1 MAAEPDVTAIVQP
14 RTGLISRVDQLQTAP
29 GEPAFSIATARM
41 GDIWQTMAGPR
52 DGDASG
58 GPLMSLDGAGGG
70 LTPDVARI
78 RAIGES
84 LERYCS
90 CVYDDKQFICA
101 TANELGADALALD
114 GIPRCSEQELA
125 HPRCP
130 LVRPDKD
137 APIRWVR
144 GVSLLDGRCLWVPAV
159 MVYLQL
165 PYRTDAERIALRI
178 STGCAAHVT
187 YEQALLSATCE
198 VVERDAISL
207 VWLQRLALP
216 RIDLD
221 CRLAEL
227 APYLAR
233 ERKTTIQHYFFDA
246 TSDLGIPTVYSVQV
260 SPGARL
266 ATLVMCSTELDPAVA
281 IAKVTRECASSR
293 LALQRDHPIPGCWDD
308 YTDVIHGALFMGAP
322 EQAAAFDFLLRGSA
336 RRPLSHMPNLATGDP
351 RRDLARVI
359 EILRRARMEAVAV
372 DLSADEAIRAGM
384 RAVRVVIPALQ
395 PLSFSYRARY
405 LGHPRL
411 YEAPP
416 RFGFPSHSESAL
428 NVYPQPF
435 A

>member
-1 MAAEPDVTAIVQP
+1 MTSIVQP
-14 RTGLISRVDQLQTAP
+14 RTGLIGSVDQLQTAP
-29 GEPAFSIATARM
+29 GEPVFSIATARM
-41 GDIWQTMAGPR
+41 GNVWQSIAAPGDAGPT
-52 DGDASG
+52 G
-58 GPLMSLDGAGGG
+58 GRLLSLDGAGGG
-70 LTPDVARI
+70 LTADEARI

-90 CVYDDKQFICA
+90 SVYDERQFVWA
-101 TANELGADALALD
+101 TANELGTDALSLD
-114 GIPRCSEQELA
+114 SIPRCSEQELA

-144 GVSLLDGRCLWVPAV
+144 GVSLVDGRSLWIPAV
-159 MVYLQL
+159 LVYLQL
-165 PYRTDAERIALRI
+165 PYRTDAERIALPI
-178 STGCAAHVT
+178 STGCAAHIT
-187 YEQALLSATCE
+187 YERALLSATCE
-198 VVERDAISL
+198 VIERDAIAL

-216 RIDLD
+216 RIVLD
-221 CRLAEL
+221 CHTEQL

-233 ERKTTIQHYFFDA
+233 ERNTTIQHYFFDA
-246 TSDLGIPTVYSVQV
+246 TSELGIPTIYSVQV
-260 SPGARL
+260 ASGARL

-293 LALQRDHPIPGCWDD
+293 LALQRDHAMPDHWDD
-308 YTDVIHGALFMGAP
+308 YNDVIHGALFMGRP
-322 EQAAAFDFLLRGSA
+322 EQASAFDFLLHGSA
-336 RRPLSHMPNLATGDP
+336 CRPLSLMPNLSTGDP
-351 RRDLARVI
+351 RSDLARVT
-359 EILRRARMEAVAV
+359 EVLRRARMEAVAV

-384 RAVRVVIPALQ
+384 RVVRVVIPALQ

-416 RFGFPSHSESAL
+416 RFGFPAHPEVDL
-428 NVYPQPF
+428 NDYPQPF